1 MRILD
6 GYVNRMAIG
15 GYALAISVLL
25 TLFGFIVFLEQ
36 LEDVGDG
43 SYDTLDAALYVLL
56 TLPALLM
63 RLAPVGA
70 LLGGLLAAA
79 SLARNSE
86 LIAIRSA
93 GVSSLRLSWSF
104 LRPALAFVILL
115 VVVGEYIAPPL
126 QQAAERGRS
135 IQVTDVN
142 DVLRGKGLWSRDGLR
157 FLYVRALRHG
167 QIPAGIDL
175 YEFDPSG
182 QLRRYLHAEQA
193 DVLAD
198 GAWRLRNVRQK
209 RTVDGT
215 PSNQW
220 LAELHWQPFWSS
232 DQMKVLQLPA
242 DSLSYTKLLDYRA
255 YLHSTGQTTER
266 ADLLFWQKVAAPLS
280 AAAMALLA
288 VPFGFGSQR
297 SPGMVRQIALGA
309 LIGVSFHLLGEVAG
323 SAGLLLNL
331 NAPVVALSPSVLV
344 IVTALLLTARKR

>member
-1 MRILD
+1 
-6 GYVNRMAIG
+6 MAIG

-266 ADLLFWQKVAAPLS
+266 ADLLF
-280 AAAMALLA
+280 
-288 VPFGFGSQR
+288 
-297 SPGMVRQIALGA
+297 
-309 LIGVSFHLLGEVAG
+309 
-323 SAGLLLNL
+323 
-331 NAPVVALSPSVLV
+331 
-344 IVTALLLTARKR
+344 